1 MLFFVDVENDA
12 LREHVA
18 DFPRVVTGVPDIYC
32 GRDIRNAHAAYH
44 IALGNFDRL
53 LTHIVAATHEVG
65 LEEEDT
71 QTLLDIIATTSADAV
86 TR

>member
-18 DFPRVVTGVPDIYC
+18 DFLRVVTGMPDIYC
-32 GRDIRNAHAAYH
+32 GRDIRNTHAAYH
-44 IALGNFDRL
+44 IARGNFDRL
-53 LTHIVAATHEVG
+53 LTHINAATHEVG

-71 QTLLDIIATTSADAV
+71 QTLLDIIATTRADVV

>member
-1 MLFFVDVENDA
+1 MFFVDVDIYA

-18 DFPRVVTGVPDIYC
+18 DFLRVVTGVPDIYC
-32 GRDIRNAHAAYH
+32 GRDIRKAHAAYH

-53 LTHIVAATHEVG
+53 LTHIVAVTHEVG
-65 LEEEDT
+65 REDEDK
-71 QTLLDIIATTSADAV
+71 QTLLDIIATKRANAV

>member
-1 MLFFVDVENDA
+1 MFFIDIENDA
-12 LREHVA
+12 LGEHVA
-18 DFPRVVTGVPDIYC
+18 DFLRVVTGVPDIYC

-53 LTHIVAATHEVG
+53 FGDPQAG
-65 LEEEDT
+65 REEEDT
-71 QTLLDIIATTSADAV
+71 QTLLDIIAITRADVV